1 MEQEILAMDA
11 SQTVLDDSTKTRG
24 RGLQPVAGGE
34 PDVPEGPRHKR
45 LGMVLDGRYRIV
57 SLIASGG
64 MSDVYKAVD
73 QNLEKAGS
81 RDCRVALK
89 ILRTSLTRDP
99 GARSLLAREA
109 AKSKRLSH
117 PNIIRIHD
125 LNHDGDN
132 WFLVMELL
140 EGEPLSRIIQRAKPN
155 GLKWKGCV
163 AVLRQV
169 ADALAYSHSQGI
181 VHADLK
187 PSNIFFTREGRIKLL
202 DFGVS
207 RALQSQQPEDY
218 LNPRSEDETSVYGY
232 TPAYASPELIEG
244 KDPSPQD
251 DLYALA
257 CISYELLSSRHP
269 FDRQKLSLEE
279 LGTYKLKKP
288 RSMPRRFW
296 RVVKRN
302 LRYDPRYSS
311 LELLQR
317 RMDPVRWQPWAAS
330 AVVIAGFAGAGFLWH
345 QEFSRAN
352 ATERT
357 LALHEQQAEEVNR
370 IRELPP
376 EQLLT
381 EVDTLPSLERNGI
394 LREQAGDLLDWY
406 LERIDGLLVGGRSGQ
421 ELPDIPAALA
431 LVDEA
436 SGLYPKDHELRQLE
450 QQIARR
456 QQSLEAALGE
466 ELASRLDDGD
476 YRSQQTWTDV
486 TELARDLE
494 RIGAALPAPS
504 DDAIQQFDEQLTDA
518 LDSDN
523 DAALARLLTLGDLLF
538 ADQPGI
544 TEKLARAETMEASVR
559 ALGDYY
565 AEVANGND
573 EAMFPEDAAMD
584 FYADR
589 FQRWRDE
596 IAGAG
601 SRDQLDD
608 VYDEMTEVLNRLP
621 PGFGPLADIR
631 EQLADAYL
639 AMADSLLARNQT
651 RQAQP
656 MLTRARELMR

>member
-1 MEQEILAMDA
+1 MDA
-11 SQTVLDDSTKTRG
+11 NETVLDDSTQTRG
-24 RGLQPVAGGE
+24 RGLQPVGGE
-34 PDVPEGPRHKR
+34 PEVPEAPRHKR
-45 LGMVLDGRYRIV
+45 LGMVLNSRYRIV

-81 RDCRVALK
+81 RECLVALK

-125 LNHDGDN
+125 LNHDGDH

-207 RALQSQQPEDY
+207 RALQAQQPEDY
-218 LNPRSEDETSVYGY
+218 LNPRTEDETSVYGY

-269 FDRQKLSLEE
+269 FDRQKLSLGE
-279 LGTYKLKKP
+279 LGRYKLKKP
-288 RSMPRRFW
+288 PSMPRRFW

-311 LELLQR
+311 LELLQN
-317 RMDPVRWQPWAAS
+317 RMQPVRWQPWAAS
-330 AVVIAGFAGAGFLWH
+330 VLVVAGLAGAGFLWF
-345 QEFSRAN
+345 QQFERAN
-352 ATERT
+352 AAERT
-357 LALHEQQAEEVNR
+357 LAQQEHHADAVSR

-376 EQLLT
+376 EQLFE
-381 EVDTLPSLERNGI
+381 EVQALPSLERNGI
-394 LREQAGDLLDWY
+394 LRERSGELLDWY
-406 LERIDGLLVGGRSGQ
+406 LGRVDGLLVGGRSGQ

-436 SGLYPKDHELRQLE
+436 SVIYPRDYELRQLG
-450 QQIARR
+450 QRITRR

-466 ELASRLDDGD
+466 ELVSRLDEGD
-476 YRSQQTWTDV
+476 YRSQQAWTDV
-486 TELARDLE
+486 TELTRDLE
-494 RIGAALPAPS
+494 RIGTTPPAPS
-504 DDAIQQFDEQLTDA
+504 EEATQQFNEQLTEA
-518 LDSDN
+518 LDTDN
-523 DAALARLLTLGDLLF
+523 DAALARLLTLSDLLF
-538 ADQPGI
+538 ADQPGVSD
-544 TEKLARAETMEASVR
+544 KLARAENMEASVR
-559 ALGDYY
+559 ALGDY
-565 AEVANGND
+565 ND
-573 EAMFPEDAAMD
+573 EALFPEDAAMD

-589 FQRWRDE
+589 FRRWRDE
-596 IAGAG
+596 IANAG
-601 SRDQLDD
+601 SRDQLDA
-608 VYDEMTEVLNRLP
+608 VYNGMTEVLNRLP
-621 PGFGPLADIR
+621 PTFSPLADVR

-639 AMADSLLARNQT
+639 EMADSLLARNQT

-656 MLTRARELMR
+656 MLTRARELMRSP

>member
-1 MEQEILAMDA
+1 MDA
-11 SQTVLDDSTKTRG
+11 NETVLDDSTQTQSRNP
-24 RGLQPVAGGE
+24 QPVADRAPE
-34 PDVPEGPRHKR
+34 TPEGPRHKR
-45 LGMVLDGRYRIV
+45 LGMVLNGRYRIV

-73 QNLEKAGS
+73 QHLEKAGS
-81 RDCRVALK
+81 KDSLVALK
-89 ILRTSLTRDP
+89 ILRTSLIRDP

-207 RALQSQQPEDY
+207 RALQSKQPEDY
-218 LNPRSEDETSVYGY
+218 LNPRTEDETSIYGY
-232 TPAYASPELIEG
+232 TPAYASPELVEG

-251 DLYALA
+251 DLFALA

-279 LGTYKLKKP
+279 LASYKLKKP

-311 LELLQR
+311 LELLHK
-317 RMDPVRWQPWAAS
+317 RMDPVRWQPWAAT
-330 AVVIAGFAGAGFLWH
+330 AVVLAGFAGAGVLWY

-352 ATERT
+352 ATEQA
-357 LALHEQQAEEVNR
+357 LAEQSRQTEKVRDIQA
-370 IRELPP
+370 LPP
-376 EQLLT
+376 EQLLA
-381 EVDTLPSLERNGI
+381 EVGALPSLERNGI
-394 LREQAGDLLDWY
+394 LREQSDQLLDWY
-406 LERIDGLLVGGRSGQ
+406 LTQINGILVAGRSGQ
-421 ELPDIPAALA
+421 ELPDIPAALS
-431 LVDEA
+431 LVADA
-436 SGLYPKDHELRQLE
+436 SALYPRDHELRQLE
-450 QQIARR
+450 QQIIRR

-466 ELASRLDDGD
+466 ELTSLLDSGE
-476 YRSQQTWTDV
+476 YRSQQEWTEV
-486 TELARDLE
+486 TELTRDLE
-494 RIGAALPAPS
+494 LIGASPASPS
-504 DDAIQQFDEQLTDA
+504 EQATQAFDEQLTEA

-538 ADQPGI
+538 AGQPGI
-544 TEKLARAETMEASVR
+544 ADKLARAETMETSVR
-559 ALGDYY
+559 ALGGYY
-565 AEVANGND
+565 AEIANGN
-573 EAMFPEDAAMD
+573 EQAVFPEDAAMD

-589 FQRWRDE
+589 FERWRDD
-596 IAGAG
+596 IASAG

-608 VYDEMTEVLNRLP
+608 VYDEMIQVLNRLP
-621 PGFGPLADIR
+621 PTFGPLANIR

-656 MLTRARELMR
+656 LLTRARELMRSP

>member
-1 MEQEILAMDA
+1 MDA
-11 SQTVLDDSTKTRG
+11 NDTILDDSTQTHNPG
-24 RGLQPVAGGE
+24 FQPPGE
-34 PDVPEGPRHKR
+34 RDREAPEGPRHKR
-45 LGMVLDGRYRIV
+45 LGLVLNGRYRIV

-73 QNLEKAGS
+73 QNLEKSGS
-81 RDCRVALK
+81 RDSLVALK

-125 LNHDGDN
+125 LNHDGDT

-169 ADALAYSHSQGI
+169 AEALEYSHSQGI

-207 RALQSQQPEDY
+207 RALQAQQPEDY
-218 LNPRSEDETSVYGY
+218 LNPRAEDETSIYGY

-279 LGTYKLKKP
+279 LGSYKLKKP
-288 RSMPRRFW
+288 RSMPHRFW

-317 RMDPVRWQPWAAS
+317 RMDPVRWQPWAVS
-330 AVVIAGFAGAGFLWH
+330 VLVIAAAAGASFLWYQQYTRAIVAEQALADREEH
-345 QEFSRAN
+345 QANVSRV
-352 ATERT
+352 
-357 LALHEQQAEEVNR
+357 LG
-370 IRELPP
+370 LPP
-376 EQLLT
+376 EQLLQ

-394 LREQAGDLLDWY
+394 LRQQSGSLLEWY
-406 LERIDGLLVGGRSGQ
+406 LSQINGILVGGRSGQ
-421 ELPDIPAALA
+421 ELPDIPAALDLLA
-431 LVDEA
+431 EA
-436 SGLYPKDHELRQLE
+436 QRVYPRDHQLAELETR
-450 QQIARR
+450 IIRR
-456 QQSLEAALGE
+456 RQSLEAALGD
-466 ELASRLDDGD
+466 ELATRLDEGN
-476 YRSQQTWTDV
+476 YRSQQAWEDV
-486 TELARDLE
+486 TELTRDLE
-494 RIGAALPAPS
+494 LIGSAPLPPS
-504 DDAIQQFDEQLTDA
+504 EKATQQFDQQLTEA

-523 DAALARLLTLGDLLF
+523 DAALARLLILGEQLF
-538 ADQPGI
+538 AGQPGVA
-544 TEKLARAETMEASVR
+544 EKLARAESMESSIKE
-559 ALGDYY
+559 LGTYY
-565 AEVANGND
+565 AQIANGND
-573 EAMFPEDAAMD
+573 QAVFPAKAAED

-589 FQRWRDE
+589 FERWRDE
-596 IAGAG
+596 IANAG
-601 SRDQLDD
+601 SRDQLDK
-608 VYDEMTEVLNRLP
+608 VYEEMIAVLNRLP
-621 PGFGPLADIR
+621 PTFEPLANIR
-631 EQLADAYL
+631 QQLSDAYL
-639 AMADSLLARNQT
+639 AMADSMLARNRT

-656 MLTRARELMR
+656 LLSRARELMRAP

>member
-1 MEQEILAMDA
+1 MDA
-11 SQTVLDDSTKTRG
+11 NDTILDDSTQTHNP
-24 RGLQPVAGGE
+24 GLQSPVDRGPEA
-34 PDVPEGPRHKR
+34 PEGPRHKR
-45 LGMVLDGRYRIV
+45 LGMLLNGRYRIV

-81 RDCRVALK
+81 RDCMVALK

-125 LNHDGDN
+125 LNHDGDT

-169 ADALAYSHSQGI
+169 ADALEYSHSQGI

-207 RALQSQQPEDY
+207 RALQAQQPEDY
-218 LNPRSEDETSVYGY
+218 LNPRGEDETSIYGY

-269 FDRQKLSLEE
+269 FDRQKLTLEE

-311 LELLQR
+311 LELIQR
-317 RMDPVRWQPWAAS
+317 RMTPLRWQPWAAT
-330 AVVIAGFAGAGFLWH
+330 AVVMVAAAAGSFLWY
-345 QEFSRAN
+345 QQYTRAL
-352 ATERT
+352 AAEQT
-357 LALHEQQAEEVNR
+357 LAEKEQHEAEISRVMG
-370 IRELPP
+370 LPP

-394 LREQAGDLLDWY
+394 LRQQSDQLLDWY
-406 LERIDGLLVGGRSGQ
+406 LTQIEGTLVGGRSGQ
-421 ELPDIPAALA
+421 ELPDIPAALDMLA
-431 LVDEA
+431 EA
-436 SGLYPKDHELRQLE
+436 GTVYPRDRQLAE
-450 QQIARR
+450 LEDQIIRR
-456 QQSLEAALGE
+456 RQSLEAALGE
-466 ELASRLDDGD
+466 ELGTRLNEGD
-476 YRSQQTWTDV
+476 YRSQQAWEDV
-486 TELARDLE
+486 TELTRDLQL
-494 RIGAALPAPS
+494 IGARTHEPS
-504 DDAIQQFDEQLTDA
+504 EEAVQQFDQQLSEA
-518 LDSDN
+518 LESDN
-523 DAALARLLTLGDLLF
+523 DAALARLLILGEQLF
-538 ADQPGI
+538 AGQPGVD
-544 TEKLARAETMEASVR
+544 EKLARAASMETSIKE
-559 ALGDYY
+559 LGDYY
-565 AEVANGND
+565 AAIANGD
-573 EAMFPEDAAMD
+573 EEAVFPAKAAED

-589 FQRWRDE
+589 FERWRNE
-596 IAGAG
+596 IANAG
-601 SRDQLDD
+601 SRDQLDK
-608 VYDEMTEVLNRLP
+608 VYEEMIAVLNRLP
-621 PGFGPLADIR
+621 SNFEPLANVR
-631 EQLADAYL
+631 QQLSDAYL
-639 AMADSLLARNQT
+639 AMADSMLARNRT

-656 MLTRARELMR
+656 LLSRARELMRTP

>member
-1 MEQEILAMDA
+1 MDA
-11 SQTVLDDSTKTRG
+11 NETVLDDSTQTRG
-24 RGLQPVAGGE
+24 RGLQPVGGE
-34 PDVPEGPRHKR
+34 PEVPEAPRHKR
-45 LGMVLDGRYRIV
+45 LGMVLNSRYRIV

-81 RDCRVALK
+81 RECLVALK

-125 LNHDGDN
+125 LNHDGDH

-207 RALQSQQPEDY
+207 RALQAQQPEDY
-218 LNPRSEDETSVYGY
+218 LNPRTEDETSVYGY

-269 FDRQKLSLEE
+269 FDRQKLSLGE
-279 LGTYKLKKP
+279 LGRYKLKKP
-288 RSMPRRFW
+288 PSMPRRFW

-311 LELLQR
+311 LELLQN
-317 RMDPVRWQPWAAS
+317 RMQPVRWQPWAAS
-330 AVVIAGFAGAGFLWH
+330 VLVVAGLAGAGFLWF
-345 QEFSRAN
+345 QQFERAN
-352 ATERT
+352 AAERT
-357 LALHEQQAEEVNR
+357 LAQQEHHADAVSR

-376 EQLLT
+376 EQLFE
-381 EVDTLPSLERNGI
+381 EVQALPSLERNGI
-394 LREQAGDLLDWY
+394 LRERSGELLDWY
-406 LERIDGLLVGGRSGQ
+406 LGRVDGLLVGGRSGQ

-436 SGLYPKDHELRQLE
+436 SVIYPRDYELRQLG
-450 QQIARR
+450 QQITRR

-466 ELASRLDDGD
+466 ELVSRLDEGD
-476 YRSQQTWTDV
+476 YRSQQAWTDV
-486 TELARDLE
+486 TELTRDLE
-494 RIGAALPAPS
+494 RIGTTPPAPS
-504 DDAIQQFDEQLTDA
+504 EEATQQFNEQLTEA
-518 LDSDN
+518 LDTDN
-523 DAALARLLTLGDLLF
+523 DAALARLLTLSDLLF
-538 ADQPGI
+538 ADQPGVSD
-544 TEKLARAETMEASVR
+544 KLARAENMEASVR

-565 AEVANGND
+565 AAVASGN
-573 EAMFPEDAAMD
+573 EQAPFPEDAAMD

-589 FQRWRDE
+589 FRRWRDE
-596 IAGAG
+596 IANAG
-601 SRDQLDD
+601 SRDQLDA
-608 VYDEMTEVLNRLP
+608 VYNGMTEVLNRLP
-621 PGFGPLADIR
+621 PTFSPLADVR

-639 AMADSLLARNQT
+639 EMADSLLARNQT

-656 MLTRARELMR
+656 MLTRARELMRSP

>member
-1 MEQEILAMDA
+1 MDA
-11 SQTVLDDSTKTRG
+11 NDTVLDDSTQTRKP
-24 RGLQPVAGGE
+24 GLQSPAARGQE
-34 PDVPEGPRHKR
+34 VPEGPRHKR
-45 LGMVLDGRYRIV
+45 LGMLLNGRYRIV

-81 RDCRVALK
+81 RDCMVALK

-125 LNHDGDN
+125 LNHDGDT

-169 ADALAYSHSQGI
+169 ADALEHSHSQGI

-207 RALQSQQPEDY
+207 RALQAQQPEDY
-218 LNPRSEDETSVYGY
+218 LNPRSEDETSIYGY

-269 FDRQKLSLEE
+269 FDRQKLTLEE

-288 RSMPRRFW
+288 DSMPRRFW
-296 RVVKRN
+296 GVVKRN

-311 LELLQR
+311 LELIKR
-317 RMDPVRWQPWAAS
+317 RMIPLRWQPWAAS
-330 AVVIAGFAGAGFLWH
+330 AVVVVAAAGGSLLWY
-345 QEFSRAN
+345 QQYARAM
-352 ATERT
+352 AAEQ
-357 LALHEQQAEEVNR
+357 ALTAKEQHQAEVR
-370 IRELPP
+370 RVMELPP

-381 EVDTLPSLERNGI
+381 EVNALPSLERSGI
-394 LREQAGDLLDWY
+394 LRQQSDQLLDWY
-406 LERIDGLLVGGRSGQ
+406 LTQIEGILVGGRSGQ
-421 ELPDIPAALA
+421 ELPDIPAALDLLA
-431 LVDEA
+431 EA
-436 SGLYPKDHELRQLE
+436 GTVYPRDHQLAELESR
-450 QQIARR
+450 IIRR
-456 QQSLEAALGE
+456 RQSLEAALGN
-466 ELASRLDDGD
+466 ELATQLQEGN
-476 YRSQQTWTDV
+476 YRSQQAWEDV
-486 TELARDLE
+486 TGLTRDLE
-494 RIGAALPAPS
+494 LIGAGDFTPS
-504 DDAIQQFDEQLTDA
+504 EEAVQQFDQQLSEA

-523 DAALARLLTLGDLLF
+523 DAALARLLILGEQLF
-538 ADQPGI
+538 ADRPGVSD
-544 TEKLARAETMEASVR
+544 KLARAATMETSIR
-559 ALGDYY
+559 ELGKYY
-565 AEVANGND
+565 AAIANGDD
-573 EAMFPEDAAMD
+573 EAVFPARAAED

-589 FQRWRDE
+589 FERWRDE
-596 IAGAG
+596 IANAG
-601 SRDQLDD
+601 SRDQLDS
-608 VYDEMTEVLNRLP
+608 VYEEMIAVLNRLP
-621 PGFGPLADIR
+621 SNFEPLSDIR
-631 EQLADAYL
+631 QQLSDAYL
-639 AMADSLLARNQT
+639 AMADSMLARNRT

-656 MLTRARELMR
+656 LLSRARELMR

>member
-1 MEQEILAMDA
+1 MDA
-11 SQTVLDDSTKTRG
+11 SQTIIDDSTQTHKP
-24 RGLQPVAGGE
+24 GLQSPSNGDQGAQ
-34 PDVPEGPRHKR
+34 EGPRHKR
-45 LGMVLDGRYRIV
+45 LGLLLNGRYRIV

-81 RDCRVALK
+81 RDCMVALK

-125 LNHDGDN
+125 LNHDGDT
-132 WFLVMELL
+132 WFIVMELL

-169 ADALAYSHSQGI
+169 ADALEYSHSQGI

-207 RALQSQQPEDY
+207 RALQAQQPEDY
-218 LNPRSEDETSVYGY
+218 LNPRSEDETSIYGY

-288 RSMPRRFW
+288 RSMPHRFW

-311 LELLQR
+311 LELIR
-317 RMDPVRWQPWAAS
+317 KRMTPLRWQPWAAS
-330 AVVIAGFAGAGFLWH
+330 VVVIAAAAVGSFLWY
-345 QEFSRAN
+345 QQYQRAT
-352 ATERT
+352 AAEQSLTERDQH
-357 LALHEQQAEEVNR
+357 AAEVSR
-370 IRELPP
+370 VMTLPP

-381 EVDTLPSLERNGI
+381 EIESLPPLERNGI
-394 LREQAGDLLDWY
+394 LRQQSDSLMDWY
-406 LERIDGLLVGGRSGQ
+406 MSRIDGILVGGRSGQ
-421 ELPDIPAALA
+421 ELPDIPAALD
-431 LVDEA
+431 LVAEA
-436 SGLYPKDHELRQLE
+436 QTVYPRDHQLAELESR
-450 QQIARR
+450 IIRR
-456 QQSLEAALGE
+456 RQSLEAALGD
-466 ELASRLDDGD
+466 ELATRLNEGN
-476 YRSQQTWTDV
+476 YRSQQAWEDIV
-486 TELARDLE
+486 ELTRDLE
-494 RIGAALPAPS
+494 LIGSAPLPPTEEAT
-504 DDAIQQFDEQLTDA
+504 QQFDQQLTEA
-518 LDSDN
+518 LDTDN
-523 DAALARLLTLGDLLF
+523 DAALARLLILGDRLF

-544 TEKLARAETMEASVR
+544 TEKLARAESMETSIKE
-559 ALGDYY
+559 LGAYY
-565 AEVANGND
+565 AEIANGND
-573 EAMFPEDAAMD
+573 QAVFPARAAED

-589 FQRWRDE
+589 FNRWRDE
-596 IAGAG
+596 IANAG
-601 SRDQLDD
+601 SRDQLDK
-608 VYDEMTEVLNRLP
+608 VYEEMIQVLDRLP
-621 PGFGPLADIR
+621 ATFEPLANVR
-631 EQLADAYL
+631 QQLSDAYL
-639 AMADSLLARNQT
+639 AMADSMLARNRT

-656 MLTRARELMR
+656 LLARARELMRAP

>member
-1 MEQEILAMDA
+1 MDA
-11 SQTVLDDSTKTRG
+11 TDTLLDDSTQTRNPALPPQAPAE
-24 RGLQPVAGGE
+24 R
-34 PDVPEGPRHKR
+34 DTPEGPRHKR
-45 LGMVLDGRYRIV
+45 LGMVLNGRYRII

-81 RDCRVALK
+81 RDCMVALK
-89 ILRTSLTRDP
+89 ILRTSLVRDP

-117 PNIIRIHD
+117 PNIIRSHD

-163 AVLRQV
+163 VVLRQV

-207 RALQSQQPEDY
+207 RALQAQQPEDY
-218 LNPRSEDETSVYGY
+218 LSPRTEDETSIYGY

-279 LGTYKLKKP
+279 LAQYKLKKP
-288 RSMPRRFW
+288 RSMPWRFW
-296 RVVKRN
+296 RGVKRN

-311 LELLQR
+311 LKLLQR
-317 RMDPVRWQPWAAS
+317 RMEPVRWQPWTAAS
-330 AVVIAGFAGAGFLWH
+330 LAAMAVAAGGYLWH
-345 QEFSRAN
+345 QQYSRAM
-352 ATERT
+352 AAEQALTEQ
-357 LALHEQQAEEVNR
+357 ALHQAEIARVT
-370 IRELPP
+370 ELPP
-376 EQLLT
+376 KELLA
-381 EVDTLPSLERNGI
+381 EVGNLPALERNGV
-394 LREQAGDLLDWY
+394 LRSEADRLLEWY
-406 LERIDGLLVGGRSGQ
+406 LTRVDSALVGGRSGQ

-431 LVDEA
+431 LISKAAE
-436 SGLYPKDHELRQLE
+436 LYPRDHELQMLE
-450 QQIARR
+450 QQILRR

-466 ELASRLDDGD
+466 ELTTRLSEGE
-476 YRSQQTWTDV
+476 YRSQQAWTDV

-494 RIGAALPAPS
+494 LIGASLPEPS
-504 DDAIQQFDEQLTDA
+504 AQATEQFDQQLTEA
-518 LDSDN
+518 LDTDN
-523 DAALARLLTLGDLLF
+523 DAALARLLILGERFF
-538 ADQPGI
+538 AGQPGI
-544 TEKLARAETMEASVR
+544 AEKLARAETMEASVT

-565 AEVANGND
+565 AEIASGN
-573 EAMFPEDAAMD
+573 EQAAFPEEAAMD

-589 FQRWRDE
+589 FERWRNA
-596 IAGAG
+596 IVGAG
-601 SRDQLDD
+601 SRGQLDD
-608 VYDEMTEVLNRLP
+608 VYQEMVEVLNRLP
-621 PGFGPLADIR
+621 PSFAPLADIR

-639 AMADSLLARNQT
+639 AMADSLLARNRT

-656 MLTRARELMR
+656 LLTRARELMRSP